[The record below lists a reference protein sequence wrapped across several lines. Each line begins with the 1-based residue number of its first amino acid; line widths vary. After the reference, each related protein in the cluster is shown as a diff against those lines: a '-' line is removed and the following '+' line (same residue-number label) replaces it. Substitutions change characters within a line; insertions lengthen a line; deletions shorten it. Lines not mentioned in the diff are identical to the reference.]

1 MATKNKAE
9 KIRSIEAEADAPAVE
24 ASAKAPEEIVAEPVV
39 AEPVVTD
46 PVAEIVDI
54 VSAPLAVFEE
64 AIEEAVESAS
74 ESLTASFKI
83 DSSTFTQKSLELW
96 SENANAFFD
105 FVEQIARVKSFEE
118 AVDLQSRFASERLEA
133 FLRQSKEL
141 MESARDMASLSTA
154 PLCGVK
160 KAA

>member
-1 MATKNKAE
+1 MATKSKAE
-9 KIRSIEAEADAPAVE
+9 KIRSIEAEAEAPVVESSAEAPA
-24 ASAKAPEEIVAEPVV
+24 EIIAEPVA
-39 AEPVVTD
+39 AEPIV
-46 PVAEIVDI
+46 EIIDI
-54 VSAPLAVFEE
+54 VSTPLA

-74 ESLTASFKI
+74 ESITASFKI
-83 DSSTFTQKSLELW
+83 DSSTFTQKSLDLW

-118 AVDLQSRFASERLEA
+118 AVDIQSRFASARLEA

-141 MESARDMASLSTA
+141 MESAREMASLSTA
-154 PLCGVK
+154 PLCSVK

>member
-1 MATKNKAE
+1 MATKSKAE
-9 KIRSIEAEADAPAVE
+9 KIRSIEAEAEAPVVE
-24 ASAKAPEEIVAEPVV
+24 ASAEAPAEIIAEPV
-39 AEPVVTD
+39 AADPVV
-46 PVAEIVDI
+46 EIVDI
-54 VSAPLAVFEE
+54 VSTPLA

-74 ESLTASFKI
+74 ESITASFKI

-105 FVEQIARVKSFEE
+105 FVEQIARAKSFEE
-118 AVDLQSRFASERLEA
+118 AVDLQSRFAAERLEA

-141 MESARDMASLSTA
+141 MESARDIASLSTA
-154 PLCGVK
+154 PLYGVK

>member
-1 MATKNKAE
+1 MATKSKAE

-24 ASAKAPEEIVAEPVV
+24 ASARAPAEIVAEPV
-39 AEPVVTD
+39 AAD

-54 VSAPLAVFEE
+54 VSAPLAVIEE
-64 AIEEAVESAS
+64 AIEDAVETAS
-74 ESLTASFKI
+74 ETLTASFKI

-141 MESARDMASLSTA
+141 MESARDIASLSAA
-154 PLCGVK
+154 PLCGEK